1 NAIKLVTP
9 DGEHRQHGRPEK
21 IVARHSSYFCVHGQ
35 EVDCE
40 AAEDKNAG
48 CEKERHARS
57 PDGGELHR
65 NIEGASISRACRLAD
80 KSFGRKRKA
89 IKEEGAYRH
98 ELQQD
103 RIDGESD
110 RARLCALRREP
121 GEGEEQHH
129 GADHD
134 VAINGDGAGETRCIK
149 QASARPDT
157 WIKFQRAGRKGEAK
171 QGGSDFSYE
180 RAKRNARNAPA
191 KAKSEPDVEEEIH
204 KVEKDLQHQRNL
216 CAAKP
221 DEPSGDCI
229 IRKCRRRAPYTNVE
243 IEPRQFFD
251 FISGIKQ

>member
-1 NAIKLVTP
+1 T
-9 DGEHRQHGRPEK
+9 D
-21 IVARHSSYFCVHGQ
+21 Y
-35 EVDCE
+35 D
-40 AAEDKNAG
+40 AAM
-48 CEKERHARS
+48 ER
-57 PDGGELHR
+57 E
-65 NIEGASISRACRLAD
+65 
-80 KSFGRKRKA
+80 
-89 IKEEGAYRH
+89 
-98 ELQQD
+98 
-103 RIDGESD
+103 
-110 RARLCALRREP
+110 
-121 GEGEEQHH
+121 GEGK
-129 GADHD
+129 
-134 VAINGDGAGETRCIK
+134 TSSTK
-149 QASARPDT
+149 QASTRPDT
-157 WIKFQRAGRKGEAK
+157 EIKFQRAGRKGEAK